1 MTKKILLTGAF
12 GNVGTSTLEEL
23 LKKDYH
29 ITIFELN
36 NPKNR
41 LAARKLRKHKNVEVV
56 WGDLTNKENLIP
68 VIVGKDV
75 VIHVG
80 AIIPPLADLRPKL
93 AEAVNVGGTQNIVS
107 IIQDLSPDTKLIFT
121 SSISV
126 YGDRVRNPFIKK
138 TDPIHPSKGDEY
150 AVTKI
155 KTEKMIKESGIDY
168 AIFRLTYIVEPYRV
182 QFQPTMFK
190 MPLGTSLEVCHS
202 KDIGLALTNAVETDD
217 SFWNNTYH
225 LAGGEK
231 CRITYKEYLDDMT
244 EIFGL
249 GRDLLPA
256 EAFSEEGYHCGY
268 MDTSDGEEKLHYQRY
283 SLRDIYESMKKRF
296 RGLKLVTWM
305 FRPLVRHMLLKKSD
319 IWTKNKVLR
328 TK

>member
-1 MTKKILLTGAF
+1 MTKKVLVTGAF

-23 LKKDYH
+23 LKNDFE
-29 ITIFELN
+29 ITIFELKTL
-36 NPKNR
+36 KNR
-41 LAARKLRKHKNVEVV
+41 IAARKLKNKAKVI
-56 WGDLTNKENLIP
+56 WGDLRKKEDLIP
-68 VIVGKDV
+68 AIVGQDV

-93 AEAVNVGGTQNIVS
+93 AEAVNVGGTQNIISV
-107 IIQDLSPDTKLIFT
+107 ITEKSPKTKLIFT

-138 TDPIHPSKGDEY
+138 SDPLHPSAGDEY

-155 KTEKMIKESGIDY
+155 KAEQMIKESRIDY

-182 QFQPTMFK
+182 AFQPTMYK
-190 MPLGTSLEVCHS
+190 MPLETSLEVCHS
-202 KDIGLALTNAVETDD
+202 KDVGLALSNAAGSEDIWD
-217 SFWNNTYH
+217 GTYH
-225 LAGGEK
+225 IAGGEN

-249 GRDLLPA
+249 GRNLLPA
-256 EAFSEEGYHCGY
+256 EAFSKEGYHCGY
-268 MDTSDGEEKLHYQRY
+268 MDTNDGQEKLHYQRY
-283 SLRDIYESMKKRF
+283 SLRDIYDTMKKRF

-305 FRPLVRHMLLKKSD
+305 FKPLVRHLLLKKSD
-319 IWTKNKVLR
+319 IWAKKKELEM
-328 TK
+328 K

>member
-1 MTKKILLTGAF
+1 MTTKVLLTGAF
-12 GNVGTSTLEEL
+12 GNVGTSTMEEL
-23 LKKDYH
+23 LKGDFD
-29 ITIFELN
+29 ITIFELKS
-36 NPKNR
+36 PKNR
-41 LAARKLRKHKNVEVV
+41 ISARKLKNKAMII
-56 WGDLTNKENLIP
+56 WGDLRKKEDLIP
-68 VIVGKDV
+68 AIIGKDV

-107 IIQDLSPDTKLIFT
+107 IIKEKSPNTKLIFT

-126 YGDRVRNPFIKK
+126 YGDRVRNPFIK
-138 TDPIHPSKGDEY
+138 TSDPLKPSKGDEY

-155 KTEKMIKESGIDY
+155 KAENMIKESGIDY

-190 MPLGTSLEVCHS
+190 MPLETSLEVCHS
-202 KDIGLALTNAVETDD
+202 KDVGLALTNAAASEDI
-217 SFWNNTYH
+217 WGGTYH
-225 LAGGEK
+225 IAGGEK

-249 GRDLLPA
+249 GRELLPA

-268 MDTSDGEEKLHYQRY
+268 MDTNDGEDKLHYQRY
-283 SLRDIYESMKKRF
+283 SLRDIYGSMKKRF

-305 FRPLVRHMLLKKSD
+305 FRPLVRHLLLKKSD
-319 IWTKNKVLR
+319 IWAKKNELKTK
-328 TK
+328 

>member
-1 MTKKILLTGAF
+1 MTTKVLLTGAF
-12 GNVGTSTLEEL
+12 GNVGTSTMEEL
-23 LKKDYH
+23 LKGDFD
-29 ITIFELN
+29 ITIFELKS
-36 NPKNR
+36 PKNR
-41 LAARKLRKHKNVEVV
+41 ISARKLKNKAMII
-56 WGDLTNKENLIP
+56 WGDLRKKEDLIP
-68 VIVGKDV
+68 AIIGKDV

-107 IIQDLSPDTKLIFT
+107 IIKEKSPNTKLIFT

-126 YGDRVRNPFIKK
+126 YGDRVRNPFIK
-138 TDPIHPSKGDEY
+138 TSDPLKPSKGDEY
-150 AVTKI
+150 AITKI
-155 KTEKMIKESGIDY
+155 KAENMIKESGIDY

-190 MPLGTSLEVCHS
+190 MPLETSLEVCHS
-202 KDIGLALTNAVETDD
+202 KDVGLALTNAAASEDI
-217 SFWNNTYH
+217 WGGTYH
-225 LAGGEK
+225 IAGGEK

-249 GRDLLPA
+249 GRELLPA

-268 MDTSDGEEKLHYQRY
+268 MDTNDGEDKLHYQRY
-283 SLRDIYESMKKRF
+283 SLRDIYGSMKKRF

-305 FRPLVRHMLLKKSD
+305 FRPLVRHLLLKKSD
-319 IWTKNKVLR
+319 IWAKKNELKTK
-328 TK
+328 

>member
-23 LKKDYH
+23 LKKDCE

-41 LAARKLRKHKNVEVV
+41 ISARKLKNKVTIV
-56 WGDLTNKENLIP
+56 WGDLRKKEDLLP
-68 VIVGKDV
+68 VIMGKDV
-75 VIHVG
+75 IIHLG
-80 AIIPPLADLRPKL
+80 AIIPPLADIRPKL
-93 AEAVNVGGTQNIVS
+93 AEEVNVGGTENIIS
-107 IIQDLSPDTKLIFT
+107 IIKEKSPNTKLIFT

-138 TDPIHPSKGDEY
+138 SDPLNPSKGDEY

-155 KTEKMIKESGIDY
+155 RAEKIIKESGIAY

-190 MPLGTSLEVCHS
+190 MPLATSLEVCHS
-202 KDIGLALTNAVETDD
+202 KDVGLALTNAAFSPDI
-217 SFWNNTYH
+217 WGGTYH
-225 LAGGEK
+225 IAGGNK

-249 GRDLLPA
+249 GRELLPA
-256 EAFSEEGYHCGY
+256 DAFSETGYHCGY
-268 MDTSDGEEKLHYQRY
+268 MDTSDGEDKLHYQRY
-283 SLRDIYESMKKRF
+283 SLRDIYKTMKKRF
-296 RGLKLVTWM
+296 RGLKLVSWM
-305 FRPLVRHMLLKKSD
+305 FRPLVRHILLKKSD
-319 IWTKNKVLR
+319 I
-328 TK
+328 

>member
-1 MTKKILLTGAF
+1 MTKQVLLTGAF

-23 LKKDYH
+23 FKKDYV
-29 ITIFELN
+29 ITIFELK

-41 LAARKLRKHKNVEVV
+41 MTARKLKNKVNII
-56 WGDLTNKENLIP
+56 WGDLTKKEDLIP
-68 VIVGKDV
+68 AIVGKDV

-93 AEAVNVGGTQNIVS
+93 AEAVNVGGTENIVS
-107 IIQDLSPDTKLIFT
+107 IIKEKSPNTKLIFT

-138 TDPIHPSKGDEY
+138 SDTLQPSKGDGY

-155 KTEKMIKESGIDY
+155 KAEKIIKESGIDF

-190 MPLGTSLEVCHS
+190 MPLETSLEVCHS
-202 KDIGLALTNAVETDD
+202 KDVGLALTNAVDTDE

-225 LAGGEK
+225 IAGGSD
-231 CRITYKEYLDDMT
+231 CRITFKEYLDDMT

-249 GRDLLPA
+249 GRELLPA
-256 EAFSEEGYHCGY
+256 EAFSESGYHCGY
-268 MDTSDGEEKLHYQRY
+268 MDTDDGENSLHYQRH
-283 SLRDIYESMKKRF
+283 SLRDIYKAMKKRY

-305 FRPLVRHMLLKKSD
+305 FRPLVRYILLKKSEFW
-319 IWTKNKVLR
+319 IKNKQIK

>member
-1 MTKKILLTGAF
+1 MTTKVLLTGAF

-23 LKKDYH
+23 LKGDFE
-29 ITIFELN
+29 ITIFELK

-41 LAARKLRKHKNVEVV
+41 ITARKLKNKAKVI
-56 WGDLTNKENLIP
+56 WGDLRKKEDLIP
-68 VIVGKDV
+68 AIIGKDV

-93 AEAVNVGGTQNIVS
+93 AEAVNVGGTQNIIS
-107 IIQDLSPDTKLIFT
+107 IIKEKSPNTKLIFT

-126 YGDRVRNPFIKK
+126 YGDRVRNPFIK
-138 TDPIHPSKGDEY
+138 TSDPLKPSKGDEY

-155 KTEKMIKESGIDY
+155 KAEKMIKESGIDY
-168 AIFRLTYIVEPYRV
+168 VIFRLTYIVEPYRV
-182 QFQPTMFK
+182 QFNPTMFK
-190 MPLGTSLEVCHS
+190 MPLETSLEVCHS
-202 KDIGLALTNAVETDD
+202 KDVGLALTNAAA
-217 SFWNNTYH
+217 SNNIWGGTYH
-225 LAGGEK
+225 IAGGEK

-249 GRDLLPA
+249 GRELLPA
-256 EAFSEEGYHCGY
+256 EAFSEDGYHCGY
-268 MDTSDGEEKLHYQRY
+268 LDTNDGEDKLHYQRY
-283 SLRDIYESMKKRF
+283 SLRDIYKTMKKRF

-305 FRPLVRHMLLKKSD
+305 FRPLVRHLLLKKSD
-319 IWTKNKVLR
+319 IWAKNKELK

>member
-1 MTKKILLTGAF
+1 MTTKVLLTGAF
-12 GNVGTSTLEEL
+12 GNVGTSTMEEL
-23 LKKDYH
+23 LKGDFD
-29 ITIFELN
+29 ITIFELKS
-36 NPKNR
+36 PKNR
-41 LAARKLRKHKNVEVV
+41 ISARKLKNKAMII
-56 WGDLTNKENLIP
+56 WGDLRKKEDLIP
-68 VIVGKDV
+68 AIIGKDV

-107 IIQDLSPDTKLIFT
+107 IIKEKSPNTKLIFT

-126 YGDRVRNPFIKK
+126 YGDRVRNPFIK
-138 TDPIHPSKGDEY
+138 TSDPLKPSKGDEY

-155 KTEKMIKESGIDY
+155 KAENMIKESGIDY

-190 MPLGTSLEVCHS
+190 MPLETSLEVCHS
-202 KDIGLALTNAVETDD
+202 KDVGLALTNAAASEDI
-217 SFWNNTYH
+217 WGGTYH
-225 LAGGEK
+225 IAGGEK

-249 GRDLLPA
+249 GRELLPA

-268 MDTSDGEEKLHYQRY
+268 MDTNDGEDKLHYQRY

-305 FRPLVRHMLLKKSD
+305 FRPLVRHLLLKKSD
-319 IWTKNKVLR
+319 IWAKKNELK
-328 TK
+328 TN

>member
-23 LKKDYH
+23 LKKDCE

-36 NPKNR
+36 NVKNR
-41 LAARKLRKHKNVEVV
+41 MTARKLKNKVTVV
-56 WGDLTNKENLIP
+56 WGDLRKKEDLLPI
-68 VIVGKDV
+68 IIGKDV

-80 AIIPPLADLRPKL
+80 AIIPPLADIRPKL
-93 AEAVNVGGTQNIVS
+93 AEQVNVGGTENIIS
-107 IIQDLSPDTKLIFT
+107 IIKEKSPDTKLIFT

-138 TDPIHPSKGDEY
+138 SDPLKPSKGDEY

-155 KTEKMIKESGIDY
+155 RAENMIKESGIDY

-190 MPLGTSLEVCHS
+190 MPLATSLEVCHS
-202 KDIGLALTNAVETDD
+202 KDVGLALTNAAF
-217 SFWNNTYH
+217 SPNIWGGTYH
-225 LAGGEK
+225 IAGGNK

-256 EAFSEEGYHCGY
+256 AAFSEEGYHCGY

-305 FRPLVRHMLLKKSD
+305 FRPLVRHLLLKKSD
-319 IWTKNKVLR
+319 IWAKSKKLR

>member
-1 MTKKILLTGAF
+1 MTTKVLLTGAF
-12 GNVGTSTLEEL
+12 GNVGTSTMEEL
-23 LKKDYH
+23 LKGDFD
-29 ITIFELN
+29 ITIFELKS
-36 NPKNR
+36 PKNR
-41 LAARKLRKHKNVEVV
+41 ISARKLKNKATII
-56 WGDLTNKENLIP
+56 WGDLRKIEDLIP
-68 VIVGKDV
+68 AIIGKDV

-107 IIQDLSPDTKLIFT
+107 IIKEKSPNTKLIFT

-126 YGDRVRNPFIKK
+126 YGDRVRNPFIK
-138 TDPIHPSKGDEY
+138 TSDPLKPSKGDEY
-150 AVTKI
+150 AITKI
-155 KTEKMIKESGIDY
+155 KAENMIKESGIDY

-190 MPLGTSLEVCHS
+190 MPLETSLEVCHS
-202 KDIGLALTNAVETDD
+202 KDVGLALTNAAASDNI
-217 SFWNNTYH
+217 WGGTYH
-225 LAGGEK
+225 IAGGEK

-249 GRDLLPA
+249 GRELLPA

-268 MDTSDGEEKLHYQRY
+268 MDTNDGEDKLHYQRY
-283 SLRDIYESMKKRF
+283 SLRDIYGSMKKRF

-305 FRPLVRHMLLKKSD
+305 FRPLVRHLLLKKSD
-319 IWTKNKVLR
+319 IWAKKNELKTK
-328 TK
+328 

>member
-1 MTKKILLTGAF
+1 MTKCVLLTGAF
-12 GNVGTSTLEEL
+12 GNVGSSTLAEL
-23 LKKDYH
+23 LQKGY
-29 ITIFELN
+29 IVTVFELN

-41 LAARKLRKHKNVEVV
+41 LIARKLKKKQVEII
-56 WGDLTNKENLIP
+56 WGDLRSKDDLIP
-68 VIVGKDV
+68 AIIGKDI

-93 AEAVNVGGTQNIVS
+93 AEAVNVGGTENIVS
-107 IIQDLSPDTKLIFT
+107 IIKQFSPSTKLIFT

-138 TDPIHPSKGDEY
+138 TDPLNPSKGDEY

-155 KTEKMIKESGIDY
+155 KAEKIIKESGIEY
-168 AIFRLTYIVEPYRV
+168 VIFRLTYIVEPYRV

-190 MPLGTSLEVCHS
+190 MPLDTSLEICHS
-202 KDIGLALTNAVETDD
+202 KDVGLALTNAVDTDE

-225 LAGGEK
+225 IAGGSN

-249 GRDLLPA
+249 GRNLLPV
-256 EAFSEEGYHCGY
+256 EAFSSSGYHCGY
-268 MDTSDGEEKLHYQRY
+268 LETQESQEKLHYQRHT
-283 SLRDIYESMKKRF
+283 LRDIYDSMRTRLKGLRF
-296 RGLKLVTWM
+296 LIWM
-305 FRPLVRHMLLKKSD
+305 FKPIIRAALLKKSEFFP
-319 IWTKNKVLR
+319 KNVK
-328 TK
+328 TTQ